1 MDMRSAVVRLVVVV
15 GLALPLVSCNYID
28 ELQAMKRFKE
38 ANVLYQRQDYD
49 NAAAGYE
56 EVIAGDPDITALYF
70 YLGNSYDNLYKLSRR
85 GEPQNDAYLDK
96 AVENYKI
103 AVEREQ
109 DPDLRRLAMQ
119 YLVAAYGSDKLN
131 DPSSSEPVLQQM
143 IKLDP
148 SDPANY
154 FALGKL
160 YEDAGQYELAESTFV
175 RVREVRQDDSAVYL
189 QLAGFYNRQGE
200 FEKTIEALETRASKE
215 PDNPEAHYTIA
226 TYFWEKAFRDFR
238 LTESEKQQHVTD
250 GLAAVDRALNL
261 KDDYTEALVYKNILL
276 RMQAN
281 MEKDLD
287 IQKALIAEADELR
300 DRAEE
305 LQEEQAAG
313 AGVGT

>member
-1 MDMRSAVVRLVVVV
+1 MDTRSVLARLVVVV
-15 GLALPLVSCNYID
+15 GLVLPLVSCSYF
-28 ELQAMKRFKE
+28 EQLQAMKTFKE
-38 ANVLYQRQDYD
+38 ANILYQRQDYD

-56 EVIAGDPDITALYF
+56 EVIAGDPDLTVAYF